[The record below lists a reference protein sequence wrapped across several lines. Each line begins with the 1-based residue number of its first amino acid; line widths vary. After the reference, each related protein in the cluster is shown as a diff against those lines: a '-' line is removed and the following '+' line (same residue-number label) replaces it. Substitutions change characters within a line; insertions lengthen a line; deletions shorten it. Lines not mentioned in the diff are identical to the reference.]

1 MSGKT
6 RREQI
11 EEMLKDDPDDDGFLR
26 YCLAMEHLSAGNE
39 SAALAVFRALLEAKP
54 DYVPAYLQLGQ
65 LLNRMG
71 EEDEARAVY
80 RAGIAV
86 AQGKG
91 DAHAANEMSNFLAM
105 LG

>member
-26 YCLAMEHLSAGNE
+26 YCLAMEHLGAGSE
-39 SAALAVFRALLEAKP
+39 TEVLTVFQTLLAAKP

-65 LLNRMG
+65 LLNRLG
-71 EEDEARAVY
+71 EEDSARDIY
-80 RAGIAV
+80 RTGIAV
-86 AQGKG
+86 AQRKG
-91 DAHAANEMSNFLAM
+91 DAHAANEMCNFLAM